1 MRRSERSS
9 CGCTGVSLSDRT
21 GHGDKR
27 GQIFYRNTNR
37 LSLVFAGKRSW
48 RICFNGSLSVK
59 RIELLYS
66 VVKEHER
73 RKSSFLYTALENRR
87 NVTNIQIFLLSYP
100 NYLCNIITAN
110 NRMKYLL
117 HFISGQK
124 SVICITFLKFFSF
137 YAI

>member
-9 CGCTGVSLSDRT
+9 CGCTGVSLSDST

-27 GQIFYRNTNR
+27 GQIFYKNTNR
-37 LSLVFAGKRSW
+37 FSLALAGERSW

-73 RKSSFLYTALENRR
+73 RKSSFLIYRVGKEQKR
-87 NVTNIQIFLLSYP
+87 NQYSKL
-100 NYLCNIITAN
+100 
-110 NRMKYLL
+110 
-117 HFISGQK
+117 
-124 SVICITFLKFFSF
+124 FSF
-137 YAI
+137 PVPYRERKCHSAKLMMKRFLFTP